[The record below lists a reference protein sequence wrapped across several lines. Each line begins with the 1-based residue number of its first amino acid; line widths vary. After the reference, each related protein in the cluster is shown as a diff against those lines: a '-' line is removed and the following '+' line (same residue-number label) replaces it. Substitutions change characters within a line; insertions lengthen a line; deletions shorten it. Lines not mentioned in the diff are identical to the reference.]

1 METVKESS
9 EDAAESKDPQRFEE
23 TECRQETDNS
33 LDRGFRACGIL
44 QDYYEAHQLR
54 DYSSS
59 SISWIVSLEPSVLLA
74 TGLVVGKVFD
84 NYGPRWLLITGTFL
98 HVFGLM
104 MTSISS
110 KYYQF
115 VLAQGVCSPLGASFV
130 FYARLSCTATW
141 FQERRGLAFGIV
153 ASGSSLG
160 GIVFPILL
168 SRLLPTVGFGWSLR
182 IPGFVVL
189 ALLII
194 ANLMVCSRIKPASR
208 PLTLSDYTDPFFEP
222 TF

>member
-1 METVKESS
+1 ML
-9 EDAAESKDPQRFEE
+9 R
-23 TECRQETDNS
+23 
-33 LDRGFRACGIL
+33 IL
-44 QDYYEAHQLR
+44 ISGRTNKLR
-54 DYSSS
+54 
-59 SISWIVSLEPSVLLA
+59 LRE
-74 TGLVVGKVFD
+74 VFD

-130 FYARLSCTATW
+130 FYAGLSCTATW

-153 ASGSSLG
+153 AGGSSLG

-182 IPGFVVL
+182 ISGFVVL

-194 ANLMVCSRIKPASR
+194 ANLMVRSRIRPTSR

-222 TF
+222 TFVLLMLSVTCGFVAMFIPINYIMLEAVKNGIDADLSGYLLAILNAGRSDLLLVSILRSAQS

>member
-1 METVKESS
+1 ML
-9 EDAAESKDPQRFEE
+9 R
-23 TECRQETDNS
+23 
-33 LDRGFRACGIL
+33 IL
-44 QDYYEAHQLR
+44 ISGRTNKLR
-54 DYSSS
+54 
-59 SISWIVSLEPSVLLA
+59 LRE
-74 TGLVVGKVFD
+74 VFD

-222 TF
+222 TFVLLMLSVTCGFFAMFIPINYIMLEAVKNGIDADLSGYLLAILNAGRSDLLLVSILRSIQG